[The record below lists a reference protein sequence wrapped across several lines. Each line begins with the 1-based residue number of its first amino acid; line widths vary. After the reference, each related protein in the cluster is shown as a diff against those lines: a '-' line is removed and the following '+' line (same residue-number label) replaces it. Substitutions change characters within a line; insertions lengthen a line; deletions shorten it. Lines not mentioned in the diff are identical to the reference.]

1 MNQLSS
7 TGAEW
12 RSSSSMI
19 FWGVLTL
26 TVFGCAASFCEFF
39 FGILETAKGYLDSMS
54 EVAASFGNQQHAE
67 GFFKFYAMHGRLSF
81 CTRAFEVLAIGGWV
95 VYVVGLSKFRDAQ
108 PAEKGR
114 WLTGSLYSACWLGL
128 VGMACTFVGSFIGIF
143 GLLFRFV
150 GWVLS
155 LISLFKF
162 RGAFNHLSI
171 EESWNSMAQRGA
183 GNLRTSYTFGI
194 IHAFYPIIIFLTI
207 LFIGLGSISNIPNI
221 TRGFA
226 DDGMDAVVSLIGGS
240 IAVFLLLALAAIVLW
255 ICQAYYLISGW
266 CKVKNGSLSS
276 VDSDEYLSDNSTV
289 MTLCSILATIV
300 IMALA
305 TWFCISPLTTKN
317 AIYTIVKNN
326 VEDARSSED
335 LMFSE
340 EREESATTYPETEET
355 TTATEEAESQDEP
368 EGNEYTD
375 SYRGSIDGK
384 HAIEMTLTTDGGAY
398 YSGEYFY
405 TKKKE
410 PIQLRGRLTDDYE
423 HLVVEQYVGME
434 MTGKFEGTLTRNSYY
449 GTWTSAD
456 GETSYPFSI
465 TKK

>member
-1 MNQLSS
+1 
-7 TGAEW
+7 
-12 RSSSSMI
+12 
-19 FWGVLTL
+19 
-26 TVFGCAASFCEFF
+26 
-39 FGILETAKGYLDSMS
+39 
-54 EVAASFGNQQHAE
+54 
-67 GFFKFYAMHGRLSF
+67 
-81 CTRAFEVLAIGGWV
+81 
-95 VYVVGLSKFRDAQ
+95 
-108 PAEKGR
+108 
-114 WLTGSLYSACWLGL
+114 
-128 VGMACTFVGSFIGIF
+128 
-143 GLLFRFV
+143 
-150 GWVLS
+150 
-155 LISLFKF
+155 
-162 RGAFNHLSI
+162 
-171 EESWNSMAQRGA
+171 
-183 GNLRTSYTFGI
+183 
-194 IHAFYPIIIFLTI
+194 
-207 LFIGLGSISNIPNI
+207 
-221 TRGFA
+221 
-226 DDGMDAVVSLIGGS
+226 
-240 IAVFLLLALAAIVLW
+240 
-255 ICQAYYLISGW
+255 
-266 CKVKNGSLSS
+266 
-276 VDSDEYLSDNSTV
+276 

-423 HLVVEQYVGME
+423 HLVLEEYVGME